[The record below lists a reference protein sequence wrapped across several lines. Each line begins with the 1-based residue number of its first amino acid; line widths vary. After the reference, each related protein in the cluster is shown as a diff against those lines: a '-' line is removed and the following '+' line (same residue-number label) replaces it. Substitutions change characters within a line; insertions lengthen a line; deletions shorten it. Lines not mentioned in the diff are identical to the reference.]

1 MGHNNV
7 VSGQSKSTGIPPVDE
22 LSTGPQIW
30 GVITW
35 YQNFGK
41 PLPRELGCGYPQVWS
56 LY

>member
-1 MGHNNV
+1 M
-7 VSGQSKSTGIPPVDE
+7 VSGQSKSIGIPQVDG
-22 LSTGPQIW
+22 LSTGPRIW